1 MSDKSNEDK
10 VWDIA
15 KEIGVCMF
23 ITYDGERQ
31 RARPMAAY
39 IHPDEHAF
47 YFLTDEDSAKT
58 WQIDKFP
65 IVSLAFSAPAK
76 NDYVAITGRAV
87 VSNDRAKIRD
97 IFNAF
102 AKAWWDSAEDPAIRI
117 VKVNPEDA
125 ELWESPNGPVATVKM
140 LVAAATGGRPDMGD
154 HAKVSL

>member
-1 MSDKSNEDK
+1 MSETSNVDK
-10 VWDIA
+10 VWALA

-39 IHPDEHAF
+39 IRPDEHAF
-47 YFLTDEDSAKT
+47 YFLTDDNSAKT
-58 WQIDKFP
+58 WQVDKFP

-76 NDYVAITGRAV
+76 NDYVAVTGQAG

-102 AKAWWDSAEDPAIRI
+102 AKAWWDSPDDPAIRL
-117 VKVNPEDA
+117 VKVSPEDA
-125 ELWESPNGPVATVKM
+125 EMWESANGPVATVRM
-140 LVAAATGGRPDMGD
+140 LAAAVTGGRPDLGE
-154 HAKVSL
+154 HAKVQM